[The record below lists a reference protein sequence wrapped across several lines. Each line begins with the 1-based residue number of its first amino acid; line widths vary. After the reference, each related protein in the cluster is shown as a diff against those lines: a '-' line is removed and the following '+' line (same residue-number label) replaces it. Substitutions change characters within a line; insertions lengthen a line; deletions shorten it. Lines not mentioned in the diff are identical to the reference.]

1 MAPPGL
7 SLIAMGPGAL
17 EVVDQNPIESAWA
30 RTYLDLRAHLAKTDH
45 PLLQLPAPALGGL
58 RLSVQMI
65 LGTGLDAVL
74 AHSQHIAE
82 RFRRGCAQD
91 AGLVPLAAH
100 PSAACT
106 AALLPDDVDLAQLQA
121 DLFASRRMVV
131 ASGSTP
137 DGATTLQFGHAGWL
151 FDDDVDEAVHAL
163 SAALDAGRVARRA
176 PERRFL

>member
-1 MAPPGL
+1 
-7 SLIAMGPGAL
+7 
-17 EVVDQNPIESAWA
+17 
-30 RTYLDLRAHLAKTDH
+30 
-45 PLLQLPAPALGGL
+45 
-58 RLSVQMI
+58 MI